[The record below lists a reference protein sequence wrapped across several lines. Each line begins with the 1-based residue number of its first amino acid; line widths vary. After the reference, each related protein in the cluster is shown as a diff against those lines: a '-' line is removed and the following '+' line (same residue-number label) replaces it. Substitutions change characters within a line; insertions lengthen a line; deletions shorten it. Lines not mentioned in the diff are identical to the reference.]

1 MRFRNFVLFIVPACL
16 PVTVPRAL
24 AAADKP
30 TNLVLIMTDDQGSWS
45 MGCYGNKEAH
55 TPVLDKLAEGGV
67 RMTRAF
73 ANCPV
78 CSPSRATF
86 MTGRVPSQHGIHDW
100 IKHEN
105 MGPRA
110 RYCLGGEKLL
120 SEILAE
126 AGYTCGLSGK
136 WHLGDSIHPRAG
148 YTFWYAMPQGGS
160 QYNDAEMI
168 WQGKVIKTEGYITE
182 RITDKAIE
190 FLAATR
196 DRPFF
201 LNVEYNA
208 PHSPYTGQPKELVGL
223 FADIPFAS
231 IPKLPP
237 HPWASSML
245 NLFGRREPLEQYF
258 AACSGVDRG
267 VGRILSQ
274 LDKLGLTD
282 KTLVIYTS
290 DQGFCTGHHGF
301 WGKGNGTNPR
311 NAYDTSLQIPMIFS
325 QPGRLKAGQTPD
337 ILVSSYD
344 FLPTVLDYL
353 GVPAPADRNLPG
365 HSFAPMLRGQPRP
378 DWPDAIFAEYGQ
390 LRMIRTSDY
399 KYIHRANGGPF
410 ELYDL
415 KKDPDETTN
424 LVDRPEDRDLKR
436 TLRKRM
442 FDWFD
447 QYAEAGADPVGQ
459 EYLRPAD
466 Q

>member
-1 MRFRNFVLFIVPACL
+1 MTRLRFVV
-16 PVTVPRAL
+16 
-24 AAADKP
+24 AAALLVWTSSNAAATPADER
-30 TNLVLIMTDDQGSWS
+30 TNLVLIMTDDQGAWS
-45 MGCYGNKEAH
+45 MGCHGNKEAH
-55 TPVLDKLAEGGV
+55 TPVLDKLAAGGV

-73 ANCPV
+73 AATPV

-86 MTGRVPSQHGIHDW
+86 FTGRIPSQHGIHDW
-100 IKHEN
+100 IKNEN

-110 RYCLGGEKLL
+110 RYCLPREKLI

-126 AGYTCGLSGK
+126 AGYICGLSGK
-136 WHLGDSIHPRAG
+136 WHLGDSLHARAG

-168 WQGKVIKTEGYITE
+168 WQGQVVKTEGYITD

-190 FLAATR
+190 FLNANR

-201 LNVEYNA
+201 LNVQYNA
-208 PHSPYTGQPKELVGL
+208 PHSPYTGQPKELVDL

-231 IPKLPP
+231 IPKLAL
-237 HPWASSML
+237 HPWASSL
-245 NLFGRREPLEQYF
+245 IDLHNRREPLEQYF

-267 VGRILSQ
+267 VGRILAE
-274 LDKLGLTD
+274 LDKLDLVGR
-282 KTLVIYTS
+282 TLVVYTS

-325 QPGRLKAGQTPD
+325 HPGRLTGGRTLDAM
-337 ILVSSYD
+337 VSAYD
-344 FLPTVLDYL
+344 FLPTLLDYL
-353 GVPAPADRNLPG
+353 GLPPPADRNLPG
-365 HSFAPMLRGQPRP
+365 RSFAAMLRGEPQA
-378 DWPDAIFAEYGQ
+378 DWPDAVFGEYGQ
-390 LRMIRTSDY
+390 LRFIRTADH

-415 KKDPDETTN
+415 RKDPDETTN
-424 LVDRPEDRDLKR
+424 LVDVAEHRPLRNR
-436 TLRKRM
+436 LRKRL
-442 FDWFD
+442 FEWFER
-447 QYAEAGADPVGQ
+447 YAEAGADPVGQ

-466 Q
+466 R